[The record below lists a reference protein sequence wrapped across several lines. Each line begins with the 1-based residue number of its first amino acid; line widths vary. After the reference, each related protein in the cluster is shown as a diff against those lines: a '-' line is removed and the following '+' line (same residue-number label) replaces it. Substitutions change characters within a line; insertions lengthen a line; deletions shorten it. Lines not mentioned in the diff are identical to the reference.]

1 MGRVRREPG
10 TRIRTDL
17 QSWLFWPPPPRCARH
32 PSELFSGVGT
42 VGLSSLAPI
51 PPARGGLC
59 SGQPVGTE
67 QCSLPLLQALLA
79 GLGLQLLD
87 RMLSPLG
94 PWVSTPGRCGV
105 GLGVRKGQGS
115 PDWDSC
121 PLGPGPRRECQG
133 SGLYLSCARS
143 PSCLRSKVT
152 HVLPRGPFIPGR
164 LFLLHKL

>member
-1 MGRVRREPG
+1 MGWVRREPG

-17 QSWLFWPPPPRCARH
+17 QSWLFWFPQCARH

-67 QCSLPLLQALLA
+67 QCSPPLLQALLA
-79 GLGLQLLD
+79 GLSLQLSD
-87 RMLSPLG
+87 HMLSPLG
-94 PWVSTPGRCGV
+94 PWVSTPGHCGA

-115 PDWDSC
+115 PGRHSC
-121 PLGPGPRRECQG
+121 PLGPGPGGKVRD

-143 PSCLRSKVT
+143 PSHLRCKVT
-152 HVLPRGPFIPGR
+152 RVVPCGPFIPGC